1 MEDNKWQR
9 GMKNVNP
16 SIPILH
22 PWFQN
27 KDSGTVNSHPSH
39 AIILTYPL
47 LSLQL
52 WPAETFDSGT
62 DPWLCNEPFLRGSA
76 RVICDRGIRFFF
88 RAMRSALS
96 FDLERE
102 TRRVQ
107 GSLCVSFDSSFIFLL
122 GRGTIIF
129 GRIFG
134 HTFSNDHRRDKIIGF
149 YKFILYN
156 SCNCFLRATWKSNHF
171 NSRERIVIL
180 LIRLLCDL
188 IELNYR

>member
-134 HTFSNDHRRDKIIGF
+134 HTFSNDQTFRSTRLSVFINSYYIIRVIVF
-149 YKFILYN
+149 YEQLGNRTILI
-156 SCNCFLRATWKSNHF
+156 
-171 NSRERIVIL
+171 RER
-180 LIRLLCDL
+180 
-188 IELNYR
+188 ES